1 MFDISK
7 LFTVMGTALIAV
19 LILFT
24 SLLVVAGGRL
34 RPPADFACEP
44 NHMTSWTGVLVF
56 YWRDAS
62 QLGFTIDTDDGT
74 QESLITPYSLNKL
87 LINGE
92 HFTYEDWSKVE
103 SEVGLLKP
111 MTRARIWLCDNDGNA
126 TLIDW
131 QIGTFL

>member
-1 MFDISK
+1 MSFIQIVILLLGLCIS
-7 LFTVMGTALIAV
+7 LSVEAA
-19 LILFT
+19 
-24 SLLVVAGGRL
+24 GRL
-34 RPPADFACEP
+34 RPPADFTCDP

-56 YWRDAS
+56 YWRDES

-74 QESLITPYSLNKL
+74 QESLITPYSMDKL

-92 HFTYEDWSKVE
+92 HFTYGDWSKVE
-103 SEVGLLKP
+103 SEIGLLKP

-131 QIGTFL
+131 QVSTFL

>member
-1 MFDISK
+1 M
-7 LFTVMGTALIAV
+7 
-19 LILFT
+19 T
-24 SLLVVAGGRL
+24 SLKWTKYLICIAILLLGLCISFSVVAGGRL
-34 RPPADFACEP
+34 RPPAYFACEP
-44 NHMTSWTGVLVF
+44 NHMTSWAGVLVF
-56 YWRDAS
+56 YWRDAF

-74 QESLITPYSLNKL
+74 QESLIMPYSLDKL

-92 HFTYEDWSKVE
+92 HFTYEDWSRVE

-131 QIGTFL
+131 QISTFL

>member
-1 MFDISK
+1 MFDTSK
-7 LFTVMGTALIAV
+7 FFTVMSAALLAV
-19 LILFT
+19 LIFGT
-24 SLLVVAGGRL
+24 SQFALAGGRL

-44 NHMTSWTGVLVF
+44 NHMTSWIGTLVF

-74 QESLITPYSLNKL
+74 QESLITPYSLDKL

-92 HFTYEDWSKVE
+92 HFIDEDWSKVE

-131 QIGTFL
+131 QISTFL

>member
-1 MFDISK
+1 MTFLKWTMSSMHIAILLLGLCIS
-7 LFTVMGTALIAV
+7 F
-19 LILFT
+19 
-24 SLLVVAGGRL
+24 SLVAGGRL

-44 NHMTSWTGVLVF
+44 NHMTSWTGLLVF
-56 YWRDAS
+56 YWREAS

-74 QESLITPYSLNKL
+74 QESLITAYSLDNF

-92 HFTYEDWSKVE
+92 HFTYGDWSKVE

-111 MTRARIWLCDNDGNA
+111 MTRARVWLCDNDGNA

-131 QIGTFL
+131 QVGIFL